1 MALVFNVFKALSAK
15 GDLSLLN
22 DNIRIMLVDSSYVA
36 NQDNDK
42 VDAGGANDPIDA
54 ELSGAGYCRITLAG
68 RTINEDDANDRA
80 EYDADDVTWPGIN
93 AGTAAAAIVFKE
105 SAVGDTQSIL
115 IALIDTGG
123 FPITTNGGDL
133 TIQFNAEGILQLA

>member
-1 MALVFNVFKALSAK
+1 MSLVYNLFKSLNAK
-15 GDLSLLN
+15 GDLDLLN

-36 NQDNDK
+36 NQDDDK

-68 RTINEDDANDRA
+68 RTIVEDDANDRA
-80 EYDADDVTWPGIN
+80 EYDADDVTWPGLN
-93 AGTAAAAIVFKE
+93 AGTADAALIIKE
-105 SAVGDTQSIL
+105 SAIGDTQSIL
-115 IALIDTGG
+115 IMQVNTGG

-133 TIQFNAEGILQLA
+133 TIQFNAEGILQLT